1 MARKKTESKHIDPS
15 TLEKGSKEFAS
26 KLGQAFT
33 TIITNNYG
41 HARAPK
47 AIMTPF
53 NVKPL
58 DALLGGG
65 IVSSAPVMLSST
77 PETGKSTCCFQL
89 ARQFQ
94 DLYPNSVT
102 VYLDIEGSGNVAES
116 TDFQTSRIESFGL
129 DSDRFKYEPIVLN
142 VLEVFDTLEQL
153 INIKKQFEEKLK
165 QEFFVLI
172 IWDSIAATPS
182 SKVSQAENP
191 DRIIGVKARQLTFA
205 LEKYASLLAFNR
217 ITFLTVDQ
225 VRANIKIDGP
235 YAPKEASVGTFK
247 DFKAASSIAALNH
260 RITQW
265 LFLSKGKQIA
275 STAGYAG
282 VDGWFINIMTEKN
295 KFAPSKHAISVVF
308 DKSTGINKFWSEYHF
323 LAEQTPTEMKI
334 YKNKTFPYKMS
345 ITKSGAWV
353 QLKVRDPET
362 GKIDFQSDKFYKK
375 EAKNKYNSDLEF
387 KKWFDYAVDIAI
399 HSRIKEGMFK
409 IDVDNINVED
419 DTSKEVTQEE
429 IIVDGILNPE
439 EKTQPVANETQPV
452 ANETQPV
459 ANETIIQEPM
469 NEEIVIESNED
480 DSIEENNIVQQSEN
494 ESYQS
499 VF

>member
-89 ARQFQ
+89 AKQFQ
-94 DLYPNSVT
+94 EIYENSVC

-116 TDFQTSRIESFGL
+116 TDFQTSRMESFGL
-129 DSDRFKYEPIVLN
+129 DPERFKYEPIVLN
-142 VLEVFDTLEQL
+142 VLEVFDTIDQL
-153 INIKKQFEEKLK
+153 VGIKRQFEEKLQ
-165 QEFFVLI
+165 QEFYVLV
-172 IWDSIAATPS
+172 IWDSIAATAS
-182 SKVSQAENP
+182 SKVGDASDP
-191 DRIIGVKARQLTFA
+191 DRVIGVKARQLTFA

-225 VRANIKIDGP
+225 VRANIKIGGI
-235 YAPKEASVGTFK
+235 YEAKESSVGTFK

-265 LFLSKGKQIA
+265 LFLSKGKNI
-275 STAGYAG
+275 SPMDGYTG

-295 KFAPSKHAISVVF
+295 KFAPSKHAVSVVF

-323 LAEQTPTEMKI
+323 LSEQTPTELKI

-345 ITKSGAWV
+345 IMKSGAWV

-362 GKIDFQSDKFYKK
+362 GKVDYNSDKFYKK
-375 EAKNKYNSDLEF
+375 DAKHKYETDVDF

-399 HSRIKEGMFK
+399 HTRIKEGMFK
-409 IDVDNINVED
+409 INIDQIVDDISVEV
-419 DTSKEVTQEE
+419 SQEE
-429 IIVDGILNPE
+429 IIVDGVLNDEQPQNLINHEEIQESDIILNE
-439 EKTQPVANETQPV
+439 MDTSDQINNEQ
-452 ANETQPV
+452 
-459 ANETIIQEPM
+459 IQESDM
-469 NEEIVIESNED
+469 SSNVIASED
-480 DSIEENNIVQQSEN
+480 TTIHEDG
-494 ESYQS
+494 YQS

>member
-1 MARKKTESKHIDPS
+1 MARKKVETVQVDPS
-15 TLEKGSKEFAS
+15 TLEKGTKDLAG
-26 KLGQAFT
+26 KLGLAFS

-53 NVKPL
+53 NIKPL

-94 DLYPNSVT
+94 DLYENSVC

-116 TDFQTSRIESFGL
+116 SDFQTSRIESFGL
-129 DSDRFKYEPIVLN
+129 DSERFKYEPIVLN
-142 VLEVFDTLEQL
+142 VLEVFDTIDQL
-153 INIKKQFEEKLK
+153 VNIKRQFEEKLQ
-165 QEFFVLI
+165 QEFYVLV
-172 IWDSIAATPS
+172 IWDSIAATAS
-182 SKVSQAENP
+182 SKVGDASDP
-191 DRIIGVKARQLTFA
+191 DRVIGVKARQLTFA

-235 YAPKEASVGTFK
+235 YAPKESSVGSFK

-265 LFLSKGKQIA
+265 LFLSKGKNI
-275 STAGYAG
+275 SPTDGYQG
-282 VDGWFINIMTEKN
+282 VDGWFINIMSEKN
-295 KFAPSKHAISVVF
+295 KFAPSKHAVSVVF

-323 LAEQTPTEMKI
+323 LAEQTPTEMRI
-334 YKNKTFPYKMS
+334 YKNKKFPYKMS
-345 ITKSGAWV
+345 IMKSGSWV

-362 GKIDFQSDKFYKK
+362 DKVDYKSDKFYKK
-375 EAKNKYNSDLEF
+375 DAKHKYETEPDF

-409 IDVDNINVED
+409 INIDHIEE
-419 DTSKEVTQEE
+419 DTSVEVSQEE
-429 IIVDGILNPE
+429 IIVDGVLNSDPTE
-439 EKTQPVANETQPV
+439 QITNEQNTTQTPTSNIETS
-452 ANETQPV
+452 
-459 ANETIIQEPM
+459 
-469 NEEIVIESNED
+469 SNEQHVHND
-480 DSIEENNIVQQSEN
+480 G
-494 ESYQS
+494 YQS